1 MTVGDG
7 DGEGEGEGRGG
18 WGGRWRQHGTGQMR
32 GPRADL
38 GLEAWCGVRAVRG
51 HASEWVGG
59 QENGGADDC
68 ARVICTR
75 PRWDNV
81 AEAACRGTR
90 WTHCTRRTSARN
102 DRALGPHRGRPAG

>member
-75 PRWDNV
+75 PRWDNK
-81 AEAACRGTR
+81 GQ
-90 WTHCTRRTSARN
+90 
-102 DRALGPHRGRPAG
+102 RGRGGVPRDPLDALHASDERAKRSRAGAA